1 MKTETAP
8 PQITFRKDYTAP
20 DFLVRH
26 VRLSFALDAKQTIV
40 SAELEIE
47 RNSHAKDDAPLIL
60 DGEGLEL
67 LSIHLDGEKL
77 SEQDYEL
84 GNNTLTL
91 TQAPDKFILTTR
103 VAINPEANT
112 ALMGLYISNG
122 MFCTQCEAEGFRRIT
137 YFPDR
142 PDVLSTYEVRIE
154 ADLAQF
160 PVLLA
165 NGNPTDSGLLKN
177 GRHFAV
183 WSDPHP
189 KPCYLFA
196 LVAGDL
202 AHKQD
207 QFTTQSGRDVT
218 LKIFVQ
224 SHNIDKVDYALDA
237 LKRSMKWDEEVF
249 GREYDLDIFMIVAVD
264 HFNFGAM
271 ENKGLNIFN
280 SSCVLASEKSATDQD
295 FETIE
300 SIVAHEYFHNWSG
313 NRVTCRDWFQLCL
326 KEGFTVFRDQ
336 EFSADMRNRAVQRIK
351 DVRQL
356 RARQFPE
363 DAGPL
368 AHPVRPDQFI
378 TIDNF
383 YTATIYEKGAELVRM
398 LKTLLGPEKFRAA
411 TDYYF
416 EKNDGRAAT
425 LDDFLDA
432 MAKKGGRDLSQF
444 ARWYKD
450 AGTPKVTAIEKWDN
464 GTLTLTLNQTTKP
477 SPGQDEKPPRH
488 IPLKT
493 ALIDPQGAISQE
505 QVLHLTEAN
514 QSFTFKGLDAKP
526 VISLNRDFSAPI
538 HLAQNLPLEERLH
551 LIRHDNDGFN
561 RWQAAWGF
569 QMDYLRALMGEQD
582 MANKDEAITQYAKAL
597 GAILTDNEIDPAFK
611 ALMLSR
617 PSLADIAR
625 AATNIDPEKI
635 ASARESLNL
644 ALLKPLRETLL
655 QTRNA
660 HQIDSAYSPAAE
672 QAGKRALANA
682 CLGLLMADES
692 DEATRLCVE
701 QAETASNMTDEAA
714 AILLL
719 ACSRREERHEVLK
732 TFYNKWQKDTLVIN
746 KWFAW
751 QAMGGEIDEIIAL
764 TGHQDFDLKNPNKVR
779 SLIGVMAME
788 NLTAFHDSDGTGYGL
803 FFDIIEKL
811 DSLNPQVAARL
822 LGIVENWPRLEP
834 SRQAKL
840 EAYLRQ
846 LAERKGLSEN
856 LYEMVT
862 RLIG

>member
-1 MKTETAP
+1 MKTENAP
-8 PQITFRKDYTAP
+8 PQITFRKDYRPP

-26 VRLSFALDAKQTIV
+26 VRLTFRLDARRTIV

-47 RNSHAKDDAPLIL
+47 RNSHAANDASLVL

-67 LSIHLDGEKL
+67 LSVHLDGEEL
-77 SEQDYEL
+77 SKQDYAL
-84 GNNTLTL
+84 GDNTLTL
-91 TQAPDKFILTTR
+91 AQAPDQFTLATK

-142 PDVLSTYEVRIE
+142 PDVLSTYDVRIE
-154 ADLAQF
+154 ADVAQF

-165 NGNPTDSGLLKN
+165 NGNPVESGLMDD
-177 GRHFAV
+177 GRHFAC

-207 QFTTQSGRDVT
+207 RFTTQSGRDIA

-224 SHNIDKVDYALDA
+224 SHNMDKVDYALDA
-237 LKRSMKWDEEVF
+237 LKRSMQWDEEVF

-336 EFSADMRNRAVQRIK
+336 EFSADMRERSVQRIK

-432 MAKKGGRDLSQF
+432 MAKKGERDLSQF
-444 ARWYKD
+444 ARWYSD

-464 GTLTLTLNQTTKP
+464 GTLTLTLNQTTAP

-488 IPLKT
+488 IPLKA
-493 ALIDPQGAISQE
+493 ALIDPQGKISQE
-505 QVLHLTEAN
+505 QVLHLREAN
-514 QSFTFKGLDAKP
+514 QSFTFKGLEAKP
-526 VISLNRDFSAPI
+526 VLSLNRNFSAPI
-538 HLAQNLPLEERLH
+538 TLEQNLSLEERLH

-569 QMDYLRALMGEQD
+569 QMDYLRSLMGEQD
-582 MANKDEAITQYAKAL
+582 MAHGEAAVGQYAKAL
-597 GAILTDNEIDPAFK
+597 GSILTDSKIDPAFK
-611 ALMLSR
+611 ALMVSR

-625 AATNIDPEKI
+625 TATIIDPEKI
-635 ASARESLNL
+635 AAARKTLNL
-644 ALLKPLRETLL
+644 TLL
-655 QTRNA
+655 NHLRAILQQTRKA
-660 HQIDSAYSPAAE
+660 HLVTEPYSPAAG

-692 DEATRLCVE
+692 DEAVQLCVV
-701 QAETASNMTDEAA
+701 QAKTASNMTDEAA

-719 ACSRREERHEVLK
+719 ACSRRHERHDALK
-732 TFYNKWQKDTLVIN
+732 AFYDKWQKDTLVIN

-751 QAMGGEIDEIIAL
+751 QAMGGAIDEIIAL
-764 TGHQDFDLKNPNKVR
+764 TEHRDFDLKNPNKVR
-779 SLIGVMAME
+779 ALIGVMAME
-788 NLTAFHDSDGTGYGL
+788 NLTAFHDKDGSGYVL

-840 EAYLRQ
+840 QGHLRQ
-846 LAERKGLSEN
+846 LAERQGLSEN